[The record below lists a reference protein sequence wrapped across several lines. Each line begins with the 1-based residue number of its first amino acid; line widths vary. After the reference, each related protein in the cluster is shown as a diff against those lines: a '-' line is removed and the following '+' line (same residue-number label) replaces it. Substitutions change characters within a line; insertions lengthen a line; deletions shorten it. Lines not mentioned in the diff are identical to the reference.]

1 MHTQVCWFAETEV
14 CLVKSETGPL
24 HGGQRVMEE
33 SATLDQ
39 QMADL
44 ISKGSYL
51 QGLSGGGQ
59 KMHRS
64 LTSLPEP

>member
-1 MHTQVCWFAETEV
+1 
-14 CLVKSETGPL
+14 
-24 HGGQRVMEE
+24 MEE